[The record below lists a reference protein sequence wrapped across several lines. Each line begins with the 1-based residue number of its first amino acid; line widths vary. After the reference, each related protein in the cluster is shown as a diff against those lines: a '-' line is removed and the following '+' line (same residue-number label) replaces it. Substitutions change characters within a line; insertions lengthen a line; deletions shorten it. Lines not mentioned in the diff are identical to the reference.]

1 MSAKTF
7 SSDAARWLLDQLAAQ
22 GVAVATVL
30 AGTGLDSDWLADPTA
45 SLSAEQYGRLV
56 GNALRESRD
65 PAIGLSAARQYN
77 YVSRFG
83 FWGYAIL
90 SSATWRE
97 ASQLALRYWDVPG
110 ALVRPV
116 FREAGKRCD
125 WEAFPAFVPMEHATL
140 VFAVEK
146 AMSSLF
152 ATVTFVTGAPPP
164 VVEVRLSYPPPAH
177 AALYREYWPYP
188 VRFGSETNRV
198 TMEAAVLDRPVLTAN
213 PQVAEVCQ
221 VQCRE
226 LLARLRNCDELVERI
241 RRLIVASPGRFPRET
256 DMAAKLGMSDRTLR
270 RRLRERDTA
279 YQEILDELRAELA
292 LGYLGSTSLSV
303 DEIASLVGF
312 TETTA
317 FRRAFKKWHGQN
329 VGEVRRAAAAV
340 GPAGQSPRVPLRP

>member
-22 GVAVATVL
+22 GVAAETLL
-30 AGTGLDSDWLADPTA
+30 AGTGLGRDWLADPTA
-45 SLSAEQYGRLV
+45 SLSAEQYDRLV
-56 GNALRESRD
+56 GNALRASRS
-65 PAIGLSAARQYN
+65 PALGLAAARQLE

-97 ASQLALRYWDVPG
+97 ASQLALRYWEVPG
-110 ALVRPV
+110 SLVRAV
-116 FREAGKRCD
+116 FREEGKRCS
-125 WEAFPAFVPMEHATL
+125 WEAFPAFVPMHEKVL
-140 VFAVEK
+140 VFAIEK

-164 VVEVRLSYPPPAH
+164 VVEIRLSYPPPPH

-188 VRFGSETNRV
+188 IHFDAGCNRV
-198 TMEAAVLDRPVLTAN
+198 TMEASVLDRPVLTAN

-226 LLARLRNCDELVERI
+226 LLARLRDCDELVEGI

-256 DMAAKLGMSDRTLR
+256 DMAAKLAMSDRTLR
-270 RRLRERDTA
+270 RRLRERSTT
-279 YQEILDELRAELA
+279 YQEILDEVRAELA
-292 LGYLGSTSLSV
+292 LGYLASTSLSV
-303 DEIASLVGF
+303 DEIASLLGF

-317 FRRAFKKWHGQN
+317 FRRAFKKWSGRN
-329 VGEVRRAAAAV
+329 VGEVRRARAQASSEPETA
-340 GPAGQSPRVPLRP
+340 SSR